1 MREYE
6 RIKGCVYVCVYVL
19 WMGRF
24 GNLENLGFKE
34 ASAYLELHPAPICS
48 LTVLVIPNPVVS
60 YLVIYSIGDTWT
72 CGTREA
78 GGPWHVQYL
87 DFPISMDSLDLNL
100 KVGGWLL
107 APAVTQVFAGQGV
120 CASALGL

>member
-1 MREYE
+1 MDGQTW
-6 RIKGCVYVCVYVL
+6 KAV
-19 WMGRF
+19 
-24 GNLENLGFKE
+24 GFKE
-34 ASAYLELHPAPICS
+34 ASAYLELHPTPICNLTS
-48 LTVLVIPNPVVS
+48 LVVPNPVVS

-72 CGTREA
+72 CGAREA

-87 DFPISMDSLDLNL
+87 GFPISMNSLDLNL